1 MIDKPY
7 SKDIEMVLNETKS
20 SKSGLDTFDAQN
32 RLKNDGKN
40 LIVGKK
46 KKSEFVKFL
55 GQFKDVLILVLLV
68 SCVIS
73 VVIGIIENSVNEFID
88 AGIIL
93 LVVLI
98 NAIIGYVQEHNS
110 EKAMQA
116 LKNLTKPYCK
126 VVRDGKVV
134 KVKSEEVVI
143 GDIVVL
149 EAGDIAPADVR
160 LIETNS
166 LKIEESALTGESE
179 ATEKEAD
186 LILDEN
192 VVLND
197 RKNMAYMGS
206 IVTYGRGRGVVTS
219 CGMQTEIG
227 KIASALDE
235 IKDET
240 TPLTKRIKVTSLW
253 ITGIVLFVALIIFI
267 VGIATGANI
276 FSSFTLAIAVAVC
289 AIPEGLPACVTITLS
304 MGVKKMSEQRAI
316 VKKLPAVETLGS
328 TEIICTDKTGTLT
341 LNKMTVKK
349 AFFFD
354 NCLKD
359 FNSLN
364 FAVQNVNANTVKL
377 QKKEEKA
384 VKLLESNK
392 TLQTF
397 MIGMVLCNDVQIKLE
412 NDNLTCIGDPTE
424 VALVH
429 CGYRFGSNKELLEGK
444 FPRVGEVPFES
455 NRKMMTTV
463 NMVEGNK
470 YVFTK
475 GALDSVL
482 GRCKYVLKDGKKF
495 KLTEKYREEIVK
507 QNSLLASDA
516 LRVLALAYK
525 KEEENLKHYTSDN
538 TENDLIF
545 VGLIGMID
553 PPRAEVAESIKT
565 CNEAGITVV
574 MITGDNKETAFA
586 IGKELGICQDKKE
599 VISGAELDLFSED
612 DWKNKVGSY
621 HVFARV
627 SPEHK
632 VKIVKAFK
640 ANDKIV
646 AMIGDGVNDAPA
658 IKVVDIGVGMGITG
672 TDVTKEAADMIL
684 TDDNF
689 STVVGAVKEGR
700 KIYQNILKIIEFLL
714 GACFTELIAIS
725 LITCIFRDHT
735 FFSPV
740 LLLWINFV
748 SDTFV
753 GLALGFEKADDD
765 IMKDRPVK
773 TNGSLFKGKVGF
785 NIFCS
790 SIFVSIVLIAL
801 YIILTY
807 VFNLQSEFVT
817 TVCFIY
823 LVFTE
828 LFHSYNLKSDTQSLF
843 HRNPFDNKILN
854 YGFLLSALL
863 TIIIVLLPIAPIQSA
878 FGIMMIDWWG
888 WLLAIGLALLIIPY
902 IELVKVIVRHV
913 KRRKMRAYEA
923 KK

>member
-1 MIDKPY
+1 MIESAH
-7 SKDIEMVLNETKS
+7 SKGIDTVLGEGKS
-20 SKSGLDTFDAQN
+20 SVSGLTSIDAQD
-32 RLKNDGKN
+32 RLKTDGKN

-55 GQFKDVLILVLLV
+55 GQFKDVLIIVLLV

-73 VVIGIIENSVNEFID
+73 VIVGIVEQSANEFID
-88 AGIIL
+88 AAFIL
-93 LVVLI
+93 IVVLI
-98 NAIIGYVQEHNS
+98 NAIIGYAQERKS

-116 LKNLTKPYCK
+116 LKSMTKPYCK
-126 VVRDGKVV
+126 VVRDGKTL
-134 KVKSEEVVI
+134 KIKSEEVVV

-149 EAGDIAPADVR
+149 EAGDIVPADLR
-160 LIETNS
+160 LVETNS

-179 ATEKEAD
+179 ASEKDAS
-186 LILDEN
+186 LVLDDN

-206 IVTYGRGRGVVTS
+206 VVTYGRAKGVVTGT
-219 CGMQTEIG
+219 GMQTEIG

-235 IKDET
+235 IDDQT

-253 ITGIVLFVALIIFI
+253 LTGMVLFVALIIFI
-267 VGIATGANI
+267 VGLATGSDVIA
-276 FSSFTLAIAVAVC
+276 SFTMAIAVAVC

-304 MGVKKMSEQRAI
+304 LGVKKMSEQRAI
-316 VKKLPAVETLGS
+316 VKSLPAVETLGS

-349 AFFFD
+349 GFFFD
-354 NCLKD
+354 DCLKD
-359 FNSLN
+359 FNNLN
-364 FAVQNVNANTVKL
+364 FAVQNVNASTVKL

-384 VKLLESNK
+384 IDLFNNNK
-392 TLQTF
+392 TLQIY
-397 MIGMVLCNDVQIKLE
+397 MNGLVLCNDVQIKLE
-412 NDNLTCIGDPTE
+412 GDNLTCIGDPTE

-429 CGYRFGSNKELLEGK
+429 CGYHFGANKELLEGK
-444 FPRVGEVPFES
+444 YPRVGEVPFES
-455 NRKMMTTV
+455 ERKMMSTV
-463 NMVEGNK
+463 NMIGNDR

-482 GRCKYVLKDGKKF
+482 GRCKFYLNNGKKQR
-495 KLTEKYREEIVK
+495 LTDKVKEEIYK
-507 QNSLLASDA
+507 QNSLIASNA
-516 LRVLALAYK
+516 LRVLALGYK
-525 KEEENLKHYTSDN
+525 KEEENLKKYTS
-538 TENDLIF
+538 ENLEKDLVF
-545 VGLIGMID
+545 VGLVGMID
-553 PPRAEVAESIKT
+553 PPRAEVADSIKT
-565 CNEAGITVV
+565 CKEAGITVV
-574 MITGDNKETAFA
+574 MITGDNKDTAFA
-586 IGKELGICQDKKE
+586 IGKELGICADKKE
-599 VISGAELDLFSED
+599 VISGAELDKFSDE
-612 DWKNKVGSY
+612 DWKNRAQKY
-621 HVFARV
+621 HIFARV

-632 VKIVKAFK
+632 VQIVKALK

-672 TDVTKEAADMIL
+672 TDVTKESADMIL

-689 STVVGAVKEGR
+689 ATVVGAVKEGR

-714 GACFTELIAIS
+714 GTSFAELFAIA

-735 FFSPV
+735 FFTPV

-765 IMKDRPVK
+765 IMKDKPIK
-773 TNGSLFKGKVGF
+773 TSGNLFKGKVGF

-790 SIFVSIVLIAL
+790 AIFVSIILIAL
-801 YIILTY
+801 YVILTY
-807 VFNLQSEFVT
+807 VFNVQSEFVT
-817 TVCFIY
+817 TVCFLY

-843 HRNPFDNKILN
+843 NGNPFDNKALN
-854 YGFLLSALL
+854 YGFLISALL
-863 TIIIVLLPIAPIQSA
+863 TVIVVLLPVAPIQSA
-878 FGIMMIDWWG
+878 FGTMMIDWWG

-902 IELVKVIVRHV
+902 IEIVKLVVRHV
-913 KRRKMRAYEA
+913 KKRRRASDE

>member
-1 MIDKPY
+1 MVDKAY
-7 SKDIEMVLNETKS
+7 SKSAEIVLNESES
-20 SKSGLDTFDAQN
+20 SASGLNDLDAQS
-32 RLKNDGKN
+32 RLKKDGKN

-55 GQFKDVLILVLLV
+55 GQFKDVLIIVLLV
-68 SCVIS
+68 SCIVS
-73 VVIGIIENSVNEFID
+73 VVIGIVDNSVNEFID
-88 AGIIL
+88 AGIIM

-98 NAIIGYVQEHNS
+98 NAIIGYVQEHKS

-126 VVRDGKVV
+126 VVRNGKVT
-134 KVKSEEVVI
+134 KIKSEEVVV

-149 EAGDIAPADVR
+149 EAGDIVPADLR

-179 ATEKEAD
+179 ACEKDAS
-186 LILDEN
+186 LVLDEKT
-192 VVLND
+192 VLND

-206 IVTYGRGRGVVTS
+206 VVTYGRGKGVVTS

-227 KIASALDE
+227 KIASALNE

-253 ITGIVLFVALIIFI
+253 LTGIVLFIALIIFI
-267 VGIATGANI
+267 VGIATGSNI
-276 FSSFTLAIAVAVC
+276 FSSFTMAIAVAVC
-289 AIPEGLPACVTITLS
+289 AIPEGLPTCVTITLS

-316 VKKLPAVETLGS
+316 IKTLPAVETLGS
-328 TEIICTDKTGTLT
+328 TEVICTDKTGTLT

-349 AFFFD
+349 GFFFD
-354 NCLKD
+354 DSLKD
-359 FNSLN
+359 FNNLN
-364 FAVQNVNANTVKL
+364 FSVQNVNASTVKL

-384 VKLLESNK
+384 VKLLENNK
-392 TLQTF
+392 TLRLFLTGF
-397 MIGMVLCNDVQIKLE
+397 VLCNDVQIKLDK
-412 NDNLTCIGDPTE
+412 DNLTCIGDPTE

-429 CGYRFGSNKELLEGK
+429 CGYRFGANKELLEGM
-444 FPRVGEVPFES
+444 FPRVGEIPFES
-455 NRKMMTTV
+455 ERKMMSTV
-463 NMVEGNK
+463 NMVDGEK
-470 YVFTK
+470 FVFTK
-475 GALDSVL
+475 GALDSVIE
-482 GRCKYVLKDGKKF
+482 RCKYVLKNGKKV
-495 KLTEKYREEIVK
+495 KMTESVKAEIEK
-507 QNSLLASDA
+507 QNSLMASNA
-516 LRVLALAYK
+516 LRVLSLAYK
-525 KEEENLKHYTSDN
+525 KSDEKIKKYTSDN
-538 TENDLIF
+538 SENDLIF
-545 VGLIGMID
+545 IGLIGMID
-553 PPRAEVAESIKT
+553 PPRAEVADSIKT
-565 CNEAGITVV
+565 CKEAGISVV
-574 MITGDNKETAFA
+574 MITGDNKDTAFA
-586 IGKELGICQDKKE
+586 IGKELGICQDRKE
-599 VISGAELDLFSED
+599 VISGAELDKFSEE
-612 DWKNKVGSY
+612 DWKNKIINY
-621 HVFARV
+621 HIFARV

-632 VKIVKAFK
+632 VKIVKAIK
-640 ANDKIV
+640 DNDKIV

-672 TDVTKEAADMIL
+672 TDVTKEAADIIL

-714 GACFTELIAIS
+714 GTCFAELFAIT

-753 GLALGFEKADDD
+753 GLALGFEKAEDN
-765 IMKDRPVK
+765 IMKEKPVRSSG
-773 TNGSLFKGKVGF
+773 NLFKGKVGF

-790 SIFVSIVLIAL
+790 AIFVSIVLITL
-801 YIILTY
+801 YIVLDR
-807 VFNLQSEFVT
+807 VFHLQSEFVT

-828 LFHSYNLKSDTQSLF
+828 LFHAYNLKSDTHSLF
-843 HRNPFDNKILN
+843 HKNPFDNKVLN

-863 TIIIVLLPIAPIQSA
+863 TVIVVLLPVPAIQTA
-878 FGIMMIDWWG
+878 FGTMMIDWWG

-902 IELVKVIVRHV
+902 IEIVKVIVRHV
-913 KRRKMRAYEA
+913 KQKKMRAYE

>member
-1 MIDKPY
+1 MIDGAY
-7 SKDIEMVLNETKS
+7 SKDVQTVLDESNS
-20 SKSGLDTFDAQN
+20 SALGLNSLDAQN
-32 RLKNDGKN
+32 RLKENGKN

-55 GQFKDVLILVLLV
+55 GQFKDVLIIVLLV
-68 SCVIS
+68 SCIVSI
-73 VVIGIIENSVNEFID
+73 VIGIVENSVNEFID
-88 AGIIL
+88 AGIIMV
-93 LVVLI
+93 VVLI
-98 NAIIGYVQEHNS
+98 NAIIGYVQEHKS

-126 VVRDGKVV
+126 VIRDGKVS
-134 KVKSEEVVI
+134 KIKSEEVVV

-149 EAGDIAPADVR
+149 EAGDIVPADLR
-160 LIETNS
+160 LIESNS

-179 ATEKEAD
+179 ACEKDASLVLEKD
-186 LILDEN
+186 T
-192 VVLND
+192 VLND

-206 IVTYGRGRGVVTS
+206 VVTYGRGKGVVTS
-219 CGMQTEIG
+219 CGMETEIG
-227 KIASALDE
+227 KIASALNV

-253 ITGIVLFVALIIFI
+253 LTGIVLFVALIIFI
-267 VGIATGANI
+267 VGVVTGANI
-276 FSSFTLAIAVAVC
+276 FSSFTMAIAVAVC

-316 VKKLPAVETLGS
+316 VKTLPAVETLGS

-354 NCLKD
+354 DSLKD

-364 FAVQNVNANTVKL
+364 FAVQNVNASTVKL

-384 VKLLESNK
+384 VKLLENSK
-392 TLQTF
+392 TLQLFLT
-397 MIGMVLCNDVQIKLE
+397 GLVLCNDVQIKLDG
-412 NDNLTCIGDPTE
+412 DNLTCIGDPTE

-429 CGYRFGSNKELLEGK
+429 CGYRFGANKELLEGK
-444 FPRVGEVPFES
+444 FARVGEIPFES
-455 NRKMMTTV
+455 ERKMMSTV
-463 NMVEGNK
+463 NMVNGEK
-470 YVFTK
+470 CLFTK

-482 GRCKYVLKDGKKF
+482 SRSSYVIKNGKKV
-495 KLTEKYREEIVK
+495 KLTESLRAEIEK
-507 QNSLLASDA
+507 QNSSMASSA
-516 LRVLALAYK
+516 LRVLAVAYRKIDENVK
-525 KEEENLKHYTSDN
+525 KYTTQDS
-538 TENDLIF
+538 EKDLIF

-553 PPRAEVAESIKT
+553 PPRAEVADSIKT
-565 CNEAGITVV
+565 CKEAGITVV
-574 MITGDNKETAFA
+574 MITGDNKDTAFA
-586 IGKELGICQDKKE
+586 IGKELGICQDRKE
-599 VISGAELDLFSED
+599 VISGAELDKFTDD
-612 DWKNKVGSY
+612 DWKNKIMNY
-621 HVFARV
+621 HIFARV

-632 VKIVKAFK
+632 VEIVKAIK
-640 ANDKIV
+640 SNDKVV

-714 GACFTELIAIS
+714 GTSFAELFAIS

-753 GLALGFEKADDD
+753 GLALGFEKAEDD
-765 IMKDRPVK
+765 IMKNKPVK
-773 TNGSLFKGKVGF
+773 TSGNLFKGKVGF
-785 NIFCS
+785 NIFSS
-790 SIFVSIVLIAL
+790 SIFVSIVLITL
-801 YIILTY
+801 YVVLDK
-807 VFNLQSEFVT
+807 VFHLQSEFVT

-828 LFHSYNLKSDTQSLF
+828 LFHAYNLKSDTHSLF
-843 HRNPFDNKILN
+843 HKNPFDNKILN

-863 TIIIVLLPIAPIQSA
+863 TVIIVLLPVPAIQTA

-913 KRRKMRAYEA
+913 KKRKMRAYET

>member
-1 MIDKPY
+1 MIDKAY
-7 SKDIEMVLNETKS
+7 CKSVDVVLEEAKS
-20 SKSGLDTFDAQN
+20 SHNGLDTLDAQN
-32 RLKNDGKN
+32 RLNSGGKN

-55 GQFKDVLILVLLV
+55 RQFKDVLIIVLLV
-68 SCVIS
+68 SCIVS
-73 VVIGIIENSVNEFID
+73 MVIGIIEKSVNEFID

-93 LVVLI
+93 LVVFI
-98 NAIIGYVQEHNS
+98 NAIIGYIQEHKS

-134 KVKSEEVVI
+134 KIKSEEVVV

-149 EAGDIAPADVR
+149 EAGDIVPADVR
-160 LIETNS
+160 LTETNS
-166 LKIEESALTGESE
+166 LKIEESALTGESV
-179 ATEKEAD
+179 ACEKEAN
-186 LILDEN
+186 LVLDEKT
-192 VVLND
+192 VLND

-206 IVTYGRGRGVVTS
+206 VVTYGRGIGVVVGT
-219 CGMQTEIG
+219 GMQTEIG

-253 ITGIVLFVALIIFI
+253 LTGIVLVIALIIFI
-267 VGIATGANI
+267 VGILTGANI
-276 FSSFTLAIAVAVC
+276 FPSFTMAIAVAVC
-289 AIPEGLPACVTITLS
+289 AIPEGLPTCVTVTLS
-304 MGVKKMSEQRAI
+304 MGVKRMSEQRAI
-316 VKKLPAVETLGS
+316 VKTLPAVETLGS

-354 NCLKD
+354 DCLKD

-364 FAVQNVNANTVKL
+364 FAVQNVNASTIKL

-384 VKLLESNK
+384 VKLYETNK
-392 TLQTF
+392 TLQLFLT
-397 MIGMVLCNDVQIKLE
+397 GMVLCNDVQIKLE

-429 CGYRFGSNKELLEGK
+429 LGYRFGANKELLEGK
-444 FPRVGEVPFES
+444 FSRVGEVPFES
-455 NRKMMTTV
+455 DRKMMSTV
-463 NMVEGNK
+463 NNVNGER

-482 GRCKYVLKDGKKF
+482 DRCKYVLKDGKKF

-516 LRVLALAYK
+516 LRVLAFAYK

-553 PPRAEVAESIKT
+553 PPREEVATSIKT
-565 CNEAGITVV
+565 CKEAGITVV
-574 MITGDNKETAFA
+574 MITGDNKDTAFA
-586 IGKELGICQDKKE
+586 IGKELGISQDKKE
-599 VISGAELDLFSED
+599 VISGAELDKFSED
-612 DWKNKVGSY
+612 DWKSKIQNY
-621 HVFARV
+621 HIFARV

-632 VKIVKAFK
+632 VKIVKALK

-684 TDDNF
+684 TDDNL

-714 GACFTELIAIS
+714 GTCFAELFAIS

-735 FFSPV
+735 FFTPV

-753 GLALGFEKADDD
+753 GLALGFEKAEDD
-765 IMKDRPVK
+765 IMKNKPVK
-773 TNGSLFKGKVGF
+773 TSGNLFKGKVGF

-790 SIFVSIVLIAL
+790 AIFVSIVLIVL
-801 YIILTY
+801 YIVLDE
-807 VFNLQSEFVT
+807 VFHLQSEFVT

-828 LFHSYNLKSDTQSLF
+828 LFHAYNLKSDTQSLF
-843 HRNPFDNKILN
+843 HKNPFDNKVLN

-863 TIIIVLLPIAPIQSA
+863 TIIVVLLPVPAIQTA
-878 FGIMMIDWWG
+878 FGTMMIDWWG

-902 IELVKVIVRHV
+902 IELVKVIVRYV
-913 KRRKMRAYEA
+913 KKRKLRAYET